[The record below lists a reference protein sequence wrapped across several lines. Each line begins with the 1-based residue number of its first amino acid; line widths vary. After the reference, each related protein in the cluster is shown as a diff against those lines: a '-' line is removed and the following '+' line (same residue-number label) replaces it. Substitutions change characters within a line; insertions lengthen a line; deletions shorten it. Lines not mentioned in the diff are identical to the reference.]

1 VVEVALSIVLLTGA
15 ALLLRSF
22 TRLTHVAPGFDADRV
37 LAFRLSLPKKQYA
50 GDPRVTAFYDTL
62 LDSLARQPGVRSA
75 GLVQTLPMQGD
86 YVLAFDVR
94 GRAPARPGQG
104 PSANYRAV
112 SPQYFDALGVPLLR
126 GRALTRSDRSA
137 GQPVAIVDQAFADT
151 YFPGQDPI
159 GQGVHIGNGVKDFFD
174 IVGIVGNIR
183 YSGLDAMPAPTIYVP
198 IAQDTFNTIWVVER
212 TDGDPAALA
221 AAARQ
226 TVREIDPA
234 LATYSMT
241 PLAQIVSDS
250 VAARRFS
257 MLLLATFAAIALFL
271 AAVGLYGVVA
281 YSVQQRTREIGLRVA
296 IGASPR
302 DVLAMIV
309 GGAMKLALAGVV
321 LGLGGAAAFARLAAT
336 LLFEV
341 TPSDPWSYAGTS
353 AVLFAVAMLAC
364 YVPAR
369 RAMRVDPIVALQI
382 E

>member
-1 VVEVALSIVLLTGA
+1 
-15 ALLLRSF
+15 
-22 TRLTHVAPGFDADRV
+22 
-37 LAFRLSLPKKQYA
+37 
-50 GDPRVTAFYDTL
+50 
-62 LDSLARQPGVRSA
+62 
-75 GLVQTLPMQGD
+75 
-86 YVLAFDVR
+86 
-94 GRAPARPGQG
+94 
-104 PSANYRAV
+104 
-112 SPQYFDALGVPLLR
+112 
-126 GRALTRSDRSA
+126 
-137 GQPVAIVDQAFADT
+137 VDQAFADT

-212 TDGDPAALA
+212 TDGDPASLA

-257 MLLLATFAAIALFL
+257 LLLLATFAAIALFL